1 MQIAD
6 KIEACIWQYY
16 LFLVTSF
23 VELTCMVLDMPGVR
37 YFLSEK
43 LCQDPL
49 ESLFGKQRM
58 RGRYNDNPSVEA
70 FLKGTVSL
78 RVQGSVAA
86 KPKRGNC
93 SRGDQEA
100 IIVNDT
106 PLPKRRRRNK

>member
-1 MQIAD
+1 MAI
-6 KIEACIWQYY
+6 
-16 LFLVTSF
+16 LSFFLVTSF
-23 VELTCMVLDMPGVR
+23 VELTCMVLDMPGVK

-49 ESLFGKQRM
+49 ESFFGKQRM

-100 IIVNDT
+100 INDIIVNDT
-106 PLPKRRRRNK
+106 QLPKRRRRNKY